1 MKKSIFSFVLAVYML
16 VSLIP
21 TTALAADSY
30 GMIVGGIEVTAENC
44 QNITGPGISG
54 KVSYDPAQNILTFDN
69 ATVTGYSYQE
79 VTDKDGKTSVEAIGV
94 LIKKPS
100 LTVAFIGNNEIS
112 IAISDQPADICSAIT
127 SESSLTLQAAA
138 GSTITVRA
146 SGAKDNVG
154 IVSASALI
162 MNEGTFLVES
172 GSSGKGMSYGILA
185 DSLESTSSLIVKSGD
200 CDNHDSVAIAT
211 AQHIYLNGTGSVS
224 VHSGNGAISA
234 GIICGSELQINVPA
248 DICSGT
254 STDAMSIGIF
264 AQQPVTVQKHAEMKV
279 VISGEDSAVA
289 GDIVLSDELYW
300 DGNKKAAKPSHYT
313 HAQQDAPIKNASQ
326 YRYIRILSADLLP
339 EIPFGDVPRDIFYT
353 APVVWAVRENIT
365 AGTTPVQFSP
375 DSKCTRAQTVT
386 FLWRAAGCPESTVN
400 TTPFTDVKENTY
412 YYKAVLW
419 AVEKEITSGMTPTTF
434 EPETTV
440 TRGQVVTFLW
450 RAQGEPEIKRN
461 SSSFTDVS
469 KDSFYTIP
477 VFWAVENEITSGMTA
492 TTFEPN
498 TGCTR
503 GQIVTFLWRNAGEPD
518 II

>member
-1 MKKSIFSFVLAVYML
+1 ML
-16 VSLIP
+16 
-21 TTALAADSY
+21 
-30 GMIVGGIEVTAENC
+30 
-44 QNITGPGISG
+44 
-54 KVSYDPAQNILTFDN
+54 
-69 ATVTGYSYQE
+69 
-79 VTDKDGKTSVEAIGV
+79 
-94 LIKKPS
+94 PS
-100 LTVAFIGNNEIS
+100 
-112 IAISDQPADICSAIT
+112 
-127 SESSLTLQAAA
+127 
-138 GSTITVRA
+138 
-146 SGAKDNVG
+146 
-154 IVSASALI
+154 
-162 MNEGTFLVES
+162 
-172 GSSGKGMSYGILA
+172 
-185 DSLESTSSLIVKSGD
+185 
-200 CDNHDSVAIAT
+200 
-211 AQHIYLNGTGSVS
+211 
-224 VHSGNGAISA
+224 
-234 GIICGSELQINVPA
+234 
-248 DICSGT
+248 
-254 STDAMSIGIF
+254 
-264 AQQPVTVQKHAEMKV
+264 
-279 VISGEDSAVA
+279 
-289 GDIVLSDELYW
+289 
-300 DGNKKAAKPSHYT
+300 
-313 HAQQDAPIKNASQ
+313 
-326 YRYIRILSADLLP
+326 RYIRILSADLLP

>member
-1 MKKSIFSFVLAVYML
+1 
-16 VSLIP
+16 
-21 TTALAADSY
+21 
-30 GMIVGGIEVTAENC
+30 MIVGGIEVTAENC

-112 IAISDQPADICSAIT
+112 IAISAIT

-313 HAQQDAPIKNASQ
+313 HAQQDAPIENASQ
-326 YRYIRILSADLLP
+326 SLYSDPQRRSA
-339 EIPFGDVPRDIFYT
+339 
-353 APVVWAVRENIT
+353 A
-365 AGTTPVQFSP
+365 
-375 DSKCTRAQTVT
+375 
-386 FLWRAAGCPESTVN
+386 
-400 TTPFTDVKENTY
+400 
-412 YYKAVLW
+412 
-419 AVEKEITSGMTPTTF
+419 
-434 EPETTV
+434 
-440 TRGQVVTFLW
+440 
-450 RAQGEPEIKRN
+450 
-461 SSSFTDVS
+461 
-469 KDSFYTIP
+469 
-477 VFWAVENEITSGMTA
+477 
-492 TTFEPN
+492 
-498 TGCTR
+498 
-503 GQIVTFLWRNAGEPD
+503 
-518 II
+518 